1 MDQENQARR
10 RPRDRLAMAGL
21 VAAGLLAT
29 GTGLALASD
38 ARSEGGRSKSG
49 SSGVSERD
57 HICPDKSSGES
68 QQETQ
73 V

>member
-1 MDQENQARR
+1 MDQEHQVPRR
-10 RPRDRLAMAGL
+10 RRGRLAMAGL

-38 ARSEGGRSKSG
+38 ARSGGGRSKSG

-68 QQETQ
+68 QQEIQ